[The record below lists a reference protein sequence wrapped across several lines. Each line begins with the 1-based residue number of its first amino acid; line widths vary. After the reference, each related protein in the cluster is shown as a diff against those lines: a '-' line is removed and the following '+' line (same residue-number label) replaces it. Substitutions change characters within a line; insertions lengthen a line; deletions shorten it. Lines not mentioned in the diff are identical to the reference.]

1 MSLHSNRL
9 MSFYRLNKSICNCAE
24 DDKERLS
31 NHLHATV
38 YKGASA
44 YILASKTTI
53 AVDSPWVSC
62 DHTFRLL
69 GHIGLTNTQGCSVFQ
84 ILMGLS

>member
-1 MSLHSNRL
+1 MPRVYALRAPKVRNECAH
-9 MSFYRLNKSICNCAE
+9 ICAMGP
-24 DDKERLS
+24 KELS
-31 NHLHATV
+31 HHLHATV

>member
-1 MSLHSNRL
+1 MSDHASPLK
-9 MSFYRLNKSICNCAE
+9 SFEVVLSSEQKYMQLR
-24 DDKERLS
+24 ERLS

-62 DHTFRLL
+62 NHPFRLL
-69 GHIGLTNTQGCSVFQ
+69 GHIGLTNTQGCSVFL